1 MTLDEARIKHQ
12 TLSAEINEHNH
23 RYYIS
28 DDPTISDAAY
38 DALMR
43 DLLELER
50 EFPVL
55 VTPESPTQRVG
66 ATPQTTF
73 EPVQHAQPML
83 SLDNAF
89 DEGELREFDDRVRR
103 LLGARASIGYVAE
116 PKLDGLAVELVYENG
131 IFRVGSTRGDGIQ
144 GENISANLRTIHS
157 IPLKLLDKK
166 RSAPSR
172 LDVRGEVIL
181 KIDDF
186 KLLNEQRERE
196 GDPLFANPRNAA
208 AGSLRQLDP
217 RISAKRP
224 LDIFCYGVG
233 QFSGIS
239 LNSQQELLQ
248 ALADWGFKI
257 NPLIQL
263 CTGVPDVMDYYQKIS
278 ELRESLPYEIDGVVI
293 KVNEFRLQDQLG
305 QKSRS
310 PRWAIAYK
318 FKARQEV
325 TQIREIIV
333 QVGRTGTLTPVA
345 IMQPVMVG
353 GVEVSRATLHNQ
365 DEIDRKDIR
374 VGDWVV
380 IQRAG
385 DVIPEVVKMIP
396 ERRPAET
403 RKFTIPESCPVCGT
417 KIVRPEG
424 EAAHRCQNL
433 ACPAQLKEG
442 IKHFAGKRAM
452 DIDGLGDKLVNQLVD
467 SGLVKNVADLY
478 DLTLSQLMN
487 LERLAEKSAQNILQ
501 AINVS
506 KQQEL
511 PRLIFALG
519 IRFVGERSARLLTD
533 ALGSLEQIQQ
543 ASFGELSEIEGIGP
557 QSAGSILAFFQSG
570 ENQKIIERLRQ
581 AGLRF
586 SGQKTATGG
595 KLAEKTFLFTGT
607 LESMSRPD
615 AQRLVESLGGVA
627 VASIS
632 KRVDYVVV
640 GDAPGSKVE
649 KAQKLNLK
657 IINEKEFLQLV
668 GRENQV

>member
-12 TLSAEINEHNH
+12 NLSAEINEHNY

-28 DDPTISDAAY
+28 DDPIISDAAY

-43 DLLELER
+43 ELQDLER
-50 EFPVL
+50 EFPAL
-55 VTPESPTQRVG
+55 ITPESPTQRVG
-66 ATPQTTF
+66 TTPQTAF
-73 EPVQHAQPML
+73 EPVEHAQPML

-103 LLGARASIGYVAE
+103 LLGSSSAMAYIAE

-131 IFRVGSTRGDGIQ
+131 VFRVGSTRGDGLR

-157 IPLKLLDKK
+157 IPLRLLEKK
-166 RSAPSR
+166 RPVPTR

-186 KLLNEQRERE
+186 KQLNEQRERE
-196 GDPLFANPRNAA
+196 GEPLFANPRNAA
-208 AGSLRQLDP
+208 AGSLRQLDS

-233 QFSGIS
+233 QFTGTT
-239 LNSQQELLQ
+239 LLSQHELLQ
-248 ALADWGFKI
+248 ALADWGFKT
-257 NPLIQL
+257 NPHIQL
-263 CTGVPDVMDYYQKIS
+263 CTGVSGVMDYYQKIS
-278 ELRESLPYEIDGVVI
+278 ELRESLPYEIDGIVI

-305 QKSRS
+305 YKSRS

-325 TQIREIIV
+325 TQIRDIIV

-345 IMQPVMVG
+345 IMQPVIVG

-365 DEIDRKDIR
+365 DEIDRKDVR

-385 DVIPEVVKMIP
+385 DVIPEVVKTIP

-403 RKFTIPESCPVCGT
+403 QKFSIPETCPVCGS
-417 KIVRPEG
+417 KVVRIEG

-478 DLTLSQLMN
+478 DLTLSQLVN

-501 AINVS
+501 AIHVS

-511 PRLIFALG
+511 PRLVFALG
-519 IRFVGERSARLLTD
+519 IRFVGERAARLLAD

-543 ASFGELSEIEGIGP
+543 ASVEELSAIEGIGP

-586 SGQKTATGG
+586 SGQKAAATG
-595 KLAEKTFLFTGT
+595 KLAGQTFLFTGT

-615 AQRLVESLGGVA
+615 AQRLVESQGGVA

-668 GRENQV
+668 GREVRV